1 MNFSRASLL
10 ALAAAVLLAA
20 SPVDVRAE
28 GAEPEKAGSRA
39 GKEKDFPGIEKLMSR
54 EEFTRAGLDKLT
66 PEQVRAL
73 DAWLVRYTAGEAYVV
88 QTTSE
93 EVRAAA
99 PEFRI
104 EARIV
109 APFDGWSGQTV
120 FRLDNGQV
128 WRQRIKGRYMFDGDD
143 TRVVITRNFLGYYN
157 LTLVST
163 GRSVGVEPVRKE
175 QGRAGNR

>member
-1 MNFSRASLL
+1 MNHIPASVF
-10 ALAAAVLLAA
+10 AMAVAVMSA
-20 SPVDVRAE
+20 MSPMSAR
-28 GAEPEKAGSRA
+28 GADPEPGQGA
-39 GKEKDFPGIEKLMSR
+39 GKTKDFPGIEKLMSA
-54 EEFTRAGLDKLT
+54 EEFRRAGLDTLT

-73 DAWLVRYTAGEAYVV
+73 DDWLVRYTAGEAYVV

-109 APFDGWSGQTV
+109 PPFSGWTGQTL

-128 WRQRIKGRYMFDGDD
+128 WRQRIKGRHVFNGDD
-143 TRVVITRNFLGYYN
+143 TRVVITRNLLGFYN

-163 GRSVGVEPVRKE
+163 GRAVGVEPVRQR
-175 QGRAGNR
+175 QGASTSD

>member
-1 MNFSRASLL
+1 MNSIRAISVLCLLLVAVAQPVASRAEPGPQ
-10 ALAAAVLLAA
+10 AV
-20 SPVDVRAE
+20 PAE
-28 GAEPEKAGSRA
+28 K
-39 GKEKDFPGIEKLMSR
+39 KDFPGIEKLMPAD
-54 EEFTRAGLDKLT
+54 EFARAGLDKLT
-66 PEQVRAL
+66 PEQLRAL

-88 QTTSE
+88 QSTSD

-109 APFDGWSGQTV
+109 PPFTGWTGQTI
-120 FRLDNGQV
+120 FRLDNGQL

-143 TRVVITRNFLGYYN
+143 TSVVIRRNFLGFYM

-163 GRSVGVEPVRKE
+163 SRSIGVEPVRKDDVAP
-175 QGRAGNR
+175 RTK